1 MTISPFA
8 FSVLI
13 VGALL
18 LVVAAPLILLTLLV
32 RDWRSK
38 KLW

>member
-18 LVVAAPLILLTLLV
+18 LVVAAPLILLALLV